1 MSLEVNNMDIQL
13 VGILISLV
21 AGILLAAVYDTM
33 KIVRLLLSGEKSH
46 VVVQDFFFMI
56 LAAFV
61 TYLVSLAVSYGVV
74 RFYVIACEIIG
85 VCIYFLTLGMVTER
99 LAKWTHKI
107 FCGIFR
113 FFRRFFFHPLFVF
126 FRAIGRWVWSKCGFL
141 KKITKKLQNL
151 LKPKGNMVYNHF
163 IGLRRKK
170 KESANEEEGTMQE

>member
-1 MSLEVNNMDIQL
+1 M
-13 VGILISLV
+13 GILISLV
-21 AGILLAAVYDTM
+21 AGILLAAVYESM
-33 KIVRLLLSGEKSH
+33 KIVRLLLSGEEPCM
-46 VVVQDFFFMI
+46 VQDFFFMI

-85 VCIYFLTLGMVTER
+85 VCIYFLTLGLVTER
-99 LAKWTHKI
+99 FAKWIHKI
-107 FCGIFR
+107 FCGIF
-113 FFRRFFFHPLFVF
+113 PFVAGCCSIHCLY
-126 FRAIGRWVWSKCGFL
+126 FRAIGRCVWSKCGFL

-170 KESANEEEGTMQE
+170 KESGNEEEGTMQE

>member
-1 MSLEVNNMDIQL
+1 MEVNNMDIQL

-85 VCIYFLTLGMVTER
+85 VCIYFLTLGMVR
-99 LAKWTHKI
+99 NVWQNGFIK
-107 FCGIFR
+107 
-113 FFRRFFFHPLFVF
+113 FFAVSSVF
-126 FRAIGRWVWSKCGFL
+126 FSPVLFPSIVCIFPCNWPVGVVENVDL

-170 KESANEEEGTMQE
+170 KESGNEEEGTMQE